1 MPAYVESH
9 SNLAGHAG
17 AGRSIVAAFGAA
29 MEHAQARYRAR
40 RRFRTTRDAL
50 LELDD
55 RTLLDVTGLTH
66 GQIRAMR
73 GDRTDRGRLG
83 LI

>member
-1 MPAYVESH
+1 MLAFVGSH
-9 SNLAGHAG
+9 SNHAGRGG

-29 MEHAQARYRAR
+29 VERAQAESRAR
-40 RRFRTTRDAL
+40 RRFRTTRNAL

-66 GQIRAMR
+66 GQVRAMR
-73 GDRTDRGRLG
+73 GDRGDQGRLG
-83 LI
+83 LL